1 MPSAILVAITGWPP
15 KEWHER
21 FRALAPARDFRMWPG
36 HVGDPA
42 DIVYACAWKPPAG
55 LLKGFPNLKVIF
67 SLGAGVDHIVADPA
81 LPAVPVV
88 RIVDPDL
95 TMRMTEY
102 VVLHTLMH
110 HRRLR
115 LYDHQQSQQLW
126 LDHPQPAASEIHVGV
141 MGLGVIGRDA
151 ALALARIGF
160 KVAGWSRT
168 AKSIPGI
175 ETFAGSD
182 GLDAFLARTE
192 ILVCVLPHT
201 PATDG
206 LLNFDLF
213 RKLKRDGAAGGAFL
227 INAARGRLQVD
238 DDIIAALDQGVLAA
252 ASLDVFP
259 TEPLPATSPMWTH
272 PKITITPHN
281 AGYSDPRSLVINVLQ
296 QIERFE
302 RGESLQN
309 VIDRKAGY

>member
-1 MPSAILVAITGWPP
+1 VPSATLIAITDWSPT
-15 KEWHER
+15 EWHER
-21 FRALAPARDFRMWPG
+21 FRALAPKRDIRVWPDG
-36 HVGDPA
+36 VGDAA
-42 DIVYACAWKPPAG
+42 DIVYACAWRPPPG
-55 LLKGFPNLKVIF
+55 LLRGFPNLKVIF
-67 SLGAGVDHIVADPA
+67 SLGAGVDHIVTDPE

-88 RIVDPDL
+88 RIVDHDL

-102 VVLHTLMH
+102 VVLHALMH

-115 LYDHQQSQQLW
+115 LYDHQQRQRLW
-126 LDHPQPAASEIHVGV
+126 LDHPQPAASEVNVGV
-141 MGLGVIGRDA
+141 MGLGAIGSDA
-151 ALALARIGF
+151 ALALKRIGF
-160 KVAGWSRT
+160 NVAGWSRT
-168 AKSIPGI
+168 AKAIAGI
-175 ETFAGSD
+175 ATYAGAD

-206 LLNFDLF
+206 LLNCQLF

-227 INAARGRLQVD
+227 INAGRGRLQVD
-238 DDIIAALDQGVLAA
+238 ADIIAALDEGVLAGV
-252 ASLDVFP
+252 SLDVFP
-259 TEPLPATSPMWTH
+259 TEPLSATSPLWAH

-281 AGYSDPRSLVINVLQ
+281 AGFSDPRSLAINVLQ

-309 VIDRKAGY
+309 VIDRSAGY